1 MSGWCTPSWLSSLF
15 SLPRLIREKNIPSS
29 SGRLVRKKCPNA
41 LKSCT
46 FPMRL
51 LRLLTSLPCRMRV
64 STHPWNRNW
73 DTKENTF
80 PRWSVFIYIHLC
92 SSMFHVH
99 ARQFA
104 DAFWPKSQTWRD
116 ISFISP
122 PVLQTSASHLLAA
135 QGPDLGVQKAT
146 NATGPDLGGSLGLI
160 ACFPQTLPAKKGD
173 SMGWV
178 NIKKKNTDLFLLFEP
193 NFFWVSNSYPYS
205 FLSLIDFKSCL
216 IGSLWVP
223 SEVQIPSSWVRAL
236 EDRF

>member
-1 MSGWCTPSWLSSLF
+1 L
-15 SLPRLIREKNIPSS
+15 K
-29 SGRLVRKKCPNA
+29 

-73 DTKENTF
+73 DTKD
-80 PRWSVFIYIHLC
+80 VHLC

-104 DAFWPKSQTWRD
+104 DAFLAKITDLTGHIIHITPRAPNL
-116 ISFISP
+116 SFSSFGCPGTGSGSP
-122 PVLQTSASHLLAA
+122 ESDKCSRSRS
-135 QGPDLGVQKAT
+135 
-146 NATGPDLGGSLGLI
+146 GGSLGLI

-178 NIKKKNTDLFLLFEP
+178 NIKKVRKKNTDLFLLFEP